1 MADRS
6 HQRPET
12 WVEAAVGGWPH
23 PWPNVAEIAEVLSS
37 DQWTLVGGLM
47 NQLHTVHH
55 GLGVVRPT
63 NDVDIVLHIE
73 TTRGVPAR
81 AATALEMLDT
91 D

>member
-1 MADRS
+1 
-6 HQRPET
+6 
-12 WVEAAVGGWPH
+12 
-23 PWPNVAEIAEVLSS
+23 
-37 DQWTLVGGLM
+37 M

-91 D
+91 DLFQRQCRIRGC